1 MDTTVDLYKK
11 VNVQKLADEGSKV
24 YEKIKS
30 QYEPKYIGK
39 FLAIEV
45 ESKKAY
51 MGKDGAEALVL
62 ARKNHPDKVF
72 YLVKIGYAAA
82 ETIAKSYLK

>member
-1 MDTTVDLYKK
+1 MNTTVDLYKK

-30 QYEPKYIGK
+30 QYEPKYTGK

-62 ARKNHPDKVF
+62 ARENHPDKVF
-72 YLVKIGYAAA
+72 YLVKIGYAAV